1 MTPIAPPKGDMRTA
15 EEVATLH
22 FAGKVDARWVLKH
35 VRPRLEFSRSRV
47 FFYDDD
53 VRAWIAAHAKEAA

>member
-1 MTPIAPPKGDMRTA
+1 MRTA